1 MSGGGWVPCNA
12 AWWEEVAAA
21 LVAAGQPWPEAAV
34 LMDLRWWDD
43 QERMS
48 GGRVT
53 RPGRQL
59 LQRRWGLTE
68 RPTRRLMAA
77 VDAWRDP
84 AHADLRPDLTVPR
97 ASQPRTADVQAP
109 SQSRTSTVPA
119 APPEHRAAPQGR
131 TSDVQ
136 APSQSRTSGA
146 QAAPSDRP
154 QREKTQTPSQPPP
167 QPPPHG
173 APPGAARA
181 GGAEQA
187 GSVQGPSWLRAWA
200 QHGPVPERVDP
211 VVLGRAL
218 LAATAAVTGREV
230 EPAWGGQQ
238 RQPWAAV
245 GEGPLRLH
253 GHADATLSPAHRL
266 WESLGRPDLEAW
278 LADVELLAR
287 AARECHAPVF
297 AREIRGQGEAGRA
310 DHSRSLRTVLAVDRF
325 GDRLEVARRWAA
337 TLAPA
342 AAPALRLVTPQEAEA
357 RAAEQAALARLT
369 DAVGDRGLEDLYA
382 SLAEACRPCETW
394 RPALA
399 ELGRAPDPRG
409 AALALEREL
418 AREARAA
425 GRVAG
430 GGR

>member
-1 MSGGGWVPCNA
+1 MSGWVPCDTD
-12 AWWEEVAAA
+12 WWEEVAAA
-21 LVAAGQPWPEAAV
+21 LTASGQPWPEGAV
-34 LMDLRWWDD
+34 RMDLRWWDD
-43 QERMS
+43 RERRS
-48 GGRVT
+48 DGRKK
-53 RPGRQL
+53 RPGRPTL
-59 LQRRWGLTE
+59 EKRWNLTE
-68 RPTRRLMAA
+68 RPARRLMSD
-77 VDAWRDP
+77 VDGWRDP
-84 AHADLRPDLTVPR
+84 AQADRRPERSAKPTSSDC
-97 ASQPRTADVQAP
+97 QADVKPPSSDRQA
-109 SQSRTSTVPA
+109 TVQPA
-119 APPEHRAAPQGR
+119 APEQRPGTQARQATAKP
-131 TSDVQ
+131 TSSDCQADVKP
-136 APSQSRTSGA
+136 PSAG
-146 QAAPSDRP
+146 RP
-154 QREKTQTPSQPPP
+154 QRENTPSPPQAQTPSPHPP
-167 QPPPHG
+167 QG

-181 GGAEQA
+181 GGAEQ
-187 GSVQGPSWLRAWA
+187 VPSWLRAWS

-230 EPAWGGQQ
+230 EAAWGGQQ

-278 LADVELLAR
+278 VADVELLAR

-297 AREIRGQGEAGRA
+297 GREIRGQGEAGRA

-325 GDRLEVARRWAA
+325 GGRLEVARRWAA

-369 DAVGDRGLEDLYA
+369 EAVGDRGLEDLYA

-399 ELGRAPDPRG
+399 ELGRSPDPRG

-425 GRVAG
+425 GRAAG